1 MSSYDIMSL
10 NTVGWYVVSTTG
22 DKTWNE
28 AVVEWGIGEHTVDPF
43 IYELS
48 GGIINGDVL
57 DTTNW
62 TQININLNQLFHC
75 HFH

>member
-48 GGIINGDVL
+48 GGIINGDVGVVV
-57 DTTNW
+57 NKSNMY
-62 TQININLNQLFHC
+62 ISSC
-75 HFH
+75 V